1 MELDAAKRCFSH
13 LKQAGLKVD
22 VFVSDRHK
30 GIGKWIWTEEQETQ
44 HFNDIWHVNKGI
56 NKVLRKTSKE
66 KGCEIIGEWTK
77 GIRNHL
83 YWCVQSTQLGFGELI
98 VAKWQSTVRHIA
110 NKHIGHSNMLFPN
123 CNHGELEPRRWI
135 QMGDG
140 ILIFTSDIFFFF
152 EKDFKPLSLS
162 TFMV

>member
-98 VAKWQSTVRHIA
+98 VAKWQSTVQCGISPT
-110 NKHIGHSNMLFPN
+110 NTLVTKICYFQTVIMLN
-123 CNHGELEPRRWI
+123 LNHV
-135 QMGDG
+135 DG
-140 ILIFTSDIFFFF
+140 
-152 EKDFKPLSLS
+152 FKWA
-162 TFMV
+162 MVS